1 MNLDPVTVSMDPV
14 AVAVAFAVALALF
27 LAFFLAVTAYNG
39 VVALRQRAD
48 KAWAN
53 IEVVLK
59 QRHDQLPN
67 LVNAVRDVMGFERD
81 VLEEVTRQRARWS
94 PDDAPPVQAAASEG
108 TTAAVRTLFATV
120 EAYPELRSQGNVLEL
135 QGEIERLESM
145 IADRRELYNDS
156 VYRYNTT
163 IATLPALLLAPLFR
177 WRPREF
183 FAAGPEDRARP
194 DVTLRPS

>member
-1 MNLDPVTVSMDPV
+1 VNVDLDPVV
-14 AVAVAFAVALALF
+14 VAVAFAAALVLVVV
-27 LAFFLAVTAYNG
+27 FFLVATTFNQ

-53 IEVVLK
+53 IEVILQ

-67 LVNAVRDVMGFERD
+67 LVNAVKGLMGFEQS

-94 PDDAPPVQAAASEG
+94 PDDAPPAQAAASEG
-108 TTAAVRTLFATV
+108 TSAAVRTLFATV
-120 EAYPELRSQGNVLEL
+120 EAYPDIKSQESVLSL
-135 QGEIERLESM
+135 QEQIQRLEEM
-145 IADRRELYNDS
+145 IADRRELYNDT

-163 IATLPALLLAPLFR
+163 IRQVPGNLIAPIFG

-183 FAAGPEDRARP
+183 FAATPGDRERP
-194 DVTLRPS
+194 DVSLRTT

>member
-1 MNLDPVTVSMDPV
+1 VTVDPVS
-14 AVAVAFAVALALF
+14 VAVAFAVALAVF
-27 LAFFLAVTAYNG
+27 LVFFLVVTAYNG
-39 VVALRQRAD
+39 VVALRQRID

-120 EAYPELRSQGNVLEL
+120 EAYPELKSQGNVLEL

-145 IADRRELYNDS
+145 IAARRELYNDS

-163 IATLPALLLAPLFR
+163 IATLPALILAPLFG
-177 WRPREF
+177 WHAREF
-183 FAAGPEDRARP
+183 FAATPDDRVRP
-194 DVTLRPS
+194 DVSLRPG

>member
-1 MNLDPVTVSMDPV
+1 MIVDPVN
-14 AVAVAFAVALALF
+14 VAVAFAVALALF
-27 LAFFLAVTAYNG
+27 LVFFFVVTTFNH

-53 IEVVLK
+53 IEVSLQ

-67 LVNAVRDVMGFERD
+67 LVSAVKGLMGFEQS

-94 PDDAPPVQAAASEG
+94 PADPPPTQAAASDG
-108 TTAAVRTLFATV
+108 TSAAVRTLLATV
-120 EAYPELRSQGNVLEL
+120 EAYPDISSQENVLDL
-135 QGEIERLESM
+135 QERIARLEEM

-163 IATLPALLLAPLFR
+163 IRQVPGVALAPVFR
-177 WRPREF
+177 WRELEF
-183 FAAGPEDRARP
+183 FEAKPEDRERP
-194 DVTLRPS
+194 DVSLSPS

>member
-1 MNLDPVTVSMDPV
+1 MTADPV
-14 AVAVAFAVALALF
+14 AVAVAFAVSLALF
-27 LAFFLAVTAYNG
+27 LVFFLGVTTFNQ

-53 IEVVLK
+53 IEVSLQ

-67 LVNAVRDVMGFERD
+67 LVSAVRGLMGFEQA

-94 PDDAPPVQAAASEG
+94 PEDPPPAQAAASDG
-108 TTAAVRTLFATV
+108 TSAAVRTLLATV
-120 EAYPELRSQGNVLEL
+120 EAYPDISSQENVLDL
-135 QGEIERLESM
+135 QERIARLEEM

-163 IATLPALLLAPLFR
+163 IHQVPGVVLAAILG
-177 WRPREF
+177 WRQREF
-183 FAAGPEDRARP
+183 FEAGPEDRERP
-194 DVTLRPS
+194 AVSLLGG

>member
-1 MNLDPVTVSMDPV
+1 VNVDPVN
-14 AVAVAFAVALALF
+14 VAVAFAVALVLF
-27 LAFFLAVTAYNG
+27 LVFFLVVTTFNG

-53 IEVVLK
+53 IEVSLQ

-67 LVNAVRDVMGFERD
+67 LVNAVKGLMGFEQA

-94 PDDAPPVQAAASEG
+94 PADPPPAQAAASDG
-108 TTAAVRTLFATV
+108 TTAAVRTLLATV
-120 EAYPELRSQGNVLEL
+120 EAYPDISSQENVLDL
-135 QGEIERLESM
+135 QERIARLEEM

-163 IATLPALLLAPLFR
+163 IRQVPGVVLAPVFR
-177 WRPREF
+177 WREREF
-183 FAAGPEDRARP
+183 FEAKPEDRERP
-194 DVTLRPS
+194 DVALTAG

>member
-1 MNLDPVTVSMDPV
+1 VTADPVLI
-14 AVAVAFAVALALF
+14 AVAFAIVLAVF
-27 LAFFLAVTAYNG
+27 LAAFLAVTAYNS

-53 IEVVLK
+53 IEVVLT

-67 LVNAVRDVMGFERD
+67 LVKAVRDVMGFEQD

-94 PDDAPPVQAAASEG
+94 PDDAPPAQAAASDG
-108 TTAAVRTLFATV
+108 TTAAVRTLIATV
-120 EAYPELRSQGNVLEL
+120 EAYPELTSQTNVLEL

-145 IADRRELYNDS
+145 IADRRELYNDT

-163 IATLPALLLAPLFR
+163 IATLPALLLARAFG
-177 WRPREF
+177 WTSREF
-183 FAAGPEDRARP
+183 FSAAPEDRARP
-194 DVTLRPS
+194 DVSLRST

>member
-1 MNLDPVTVSMDPV
+1 VIVDPVL
-14 AVAVAFAVALALF
+14 VAVAFAVVLVAF
-27 LAFFLAVTAYNG
+27 LAIFLGVTSYNG

-53 IEVVLK
+53 IEVVLA

-67 LVNAVRDVMGFERD
+67 LVKAVRDVMGFEQA

-94 PDDAPPVQAAASEG
+94 PDDAPPTQAAASDG
-108 TTAAVRTLFATV
+108 TTAAVLTLFATV
-120 EAYPELRSQGNVLEL
+120 EAYPELKSHANVLEL
-135 QGEIERLESM
+135 QAEIERLESM
-145 IADRRELYNDS
+145 IADRRELYNDT

-163 IATLPALLLAPLFR
+163 IATLPALVLAQVFG

-183 FAAGPEDRARP
+183 FSARPEDRARP
-194 DVTLRPS
+194 DVSLRPG

>member
-1 MNLDPVTVSMDPV
+1 MTVDPV

-27 LAFFLAVTAYNG
+27 LVFFLCVTTFNQ

-53 IEVVLK
+53 IEVSLQ

-67 LVNAVRDVMGFERD
+67 LVSAVRGLMGFEQA

-94 PDDAPPVQAAASEG
+94 PDDPPPAQAAASDG
-108 TTAAVRTLFATV
+108 TSAAVRTLIATV
-120 EAYPELRSQGNVLEL
+120 EAYPDISSQENVLDL
-135 QGEIERLESM
+135 QERIARLEEM

-163 IATLPALLLAPLFR
+163 IRQVPGVVLASVFR
-177 WRPREF
+177 WRQREF
-183 FAAGPEDRARP
+183 FEARPEDRERP
-194 DVTLRPS
+194 DVSLRGG

>member
-1 MNLDPVTVSMDPV
+1 MNVDPVNL
-14 AVAVAFAVALALF
+14 AVAFAVALALF
-27 LAFFLAVTAYNG
+27 LVFFLVATTFNL
-39 VVALRQRAD
+39 VVALRQRAE

-53 IEVVLK
+53 IEVALQ

-67 LVNAVRDVMGFERD
+67 LVSAVKGLMGFEQA

-94 PDDAPPVQAAASEG
+94 PDDAPPVQAAASDG
-108 TTAAVRTLFATV
+108 TSAAVRTLIATV
-120 EAYPELRSQGNVLEL
+120 EAYPDISSQQSVLEL
-135 QGEIERLESM
+135 QAQIQRLEEM

-163 IATLPALLLAPLFR
+163 IRQVPGILMAPFFG

-183 FAAGPEDRARP
+183 FAAKPEDREKP
-194 DVTLRPS
+194 EVSLRDS

>member
-1 MNLDPVTVSMDPV
+1 MTVDPVS
-14 AVAVAFAVALALF
+14 VAVAFSVALALF
-27 LAFFLAVTAYNG
+27 LAFFLAVTTFNL

-53 IEVVLK
+53 IEVVLQ

-67 LVNAVRDVMGFERD
+67 LVNAVKGLMGFEQA

-94 PDDAPPVQAAASEG
+94 PDDPPPAQAAASDG
-108 TTAAVRTLFATV
+108 TSAAVRTLLATV
-120 EAYPELRSQGNVLEL
+120 EAYPDITSQESVLEL
-135 QGEIERLESM
+135 QAQIARLEEM

-163 IATLPALLLAPLFR
+163 IRQVPGLLLAPILG
-177 WRPREF
+177 WRQRQF
-183 FAAGPEDRARP
+183 FEARPEDREKP
-194 DVTLRPS
+194 DVSLLGG

>member
-1 MNLDPVTVSMDPV
+1 MRIDPVSV
-14 AVAVAFAVALALF
+14 AVLFAVVLVAFLVLF
-27 LAFFLAVTAYNG
+27 LLVTTYNG
-39 VVALRQRAD
+39 VVALRQRID

-120 EAYPELRSQGNVLEL
+120 EAYPELKSQTNVLKL
-135 QGEIERLESM
+135 QGEIERLEAM

-163 IATLPALLLAPLFR
+163 IATVPALILAPLFG
-177 WRPREF
+177 WHAREF
-183 FAAGPEDRARP
+183 FAATADDRARP
-194 DVTLRPS
+194 DVSLRPG

>member
-1 MNLDPVTVSMDPV
+1 MKLDPV
-14 AVAVAFAVALALF
+14 ALAVAFAVALAVF
-27 LAFFLAVTAYNG
+27 LVFFLVVVSYNG
-39 VVALRQRAD
+39 VVALRQRAE

-53 IEVVLK
+53 IEVTLK
-59 QRHDQLPN
+59 QRHDMLPN
-67 LVNAVRDVMGFERD
+67 LVNAVRDVMGFEQA

-94 PDDAPPVQAAASEG
+94 PEDAPPAQAAASDG
-108 TTAAVRTLFATV
+108 TSAAVRTLVATV

-156 VYRYNTT
+156 VYRFNTA
-163 IATLPALLLAPLFR
+163 IAQVPGALFAPVFG

-183 FAAGPEDRARP
+183 FEAAPEEREKP
-194 DVTLRPS
+194 DVSLRS